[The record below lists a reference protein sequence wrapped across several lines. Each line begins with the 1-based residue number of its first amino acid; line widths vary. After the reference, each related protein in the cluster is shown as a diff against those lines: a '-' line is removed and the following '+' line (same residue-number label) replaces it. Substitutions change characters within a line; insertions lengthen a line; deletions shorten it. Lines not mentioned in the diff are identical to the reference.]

1 MNRIPLLLCATIKH
15 KSTMFK
21 IAENYNYNNVSISLT
36 QNCGEITKLLR
47 TPSRTP
53 PILMRNEVW
62 RYMGESEMKSLI
74 LAATQTS
81 PTFIKKQ
88 VRRYV
93 KVNSL
98 PAVDKLKNHRVDL
111 QSALSEDFPLFNF
124 LYYIVLKR

>member
-1 MNRIPLLLCATIKH
+1 
-15 KSTMFK
+15 
-21 IAENYNYNNVSISLT
+21 
-36 QNCGEITKLLR
+36 
-47 TPSRTP
+47 
-53 PILMRNEVW
+53 MRNEVW

-74 LAATQTS
+74 IAATQTS

-98 PAVDKLKNHRVDL
+98 PAFDNLKNHQVDL

-124 LYYIVLKR
+124 LYYIVLSDKQ